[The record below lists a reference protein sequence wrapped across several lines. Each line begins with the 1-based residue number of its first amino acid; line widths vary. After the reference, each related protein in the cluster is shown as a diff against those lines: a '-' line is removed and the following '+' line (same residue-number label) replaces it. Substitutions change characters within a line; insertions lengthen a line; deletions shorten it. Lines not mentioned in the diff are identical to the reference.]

1 MDHREWITETSDT
14 VYTTA
19 TANTADM
26 GIFPLNQLPI
36 PLHMDVWMDTAK
48 DPAVDIG
55 KTVIASD
62 LPLPKLIPMLKL
74 KLTVDM
80 VDTDMEVMV
89 DTVARGP
96 HKANK
101 FKTQLGLE
109 ARHVG
114 DSQQMQMQRLIME
127 AIMDTMTTKADTKA
141 DTTETLKLETL
152 MDTEAVSM
160 VKKNCFRL

>member
-1 MDHREWITETSDT
+1 
-14 VYTTA
+14 
-19 TANTADM
+19 
-26 GIFPLNQLPI
+26 
-36 PLHMDVWMDTAK
+36 MDVWMVDTAV
-48 DPAVDIG
+48 DTAVDDG
-55 KTVIASD
+55 KTVASD

-152 MDTEAVSM
+152 MDTEAVST
-160 VKKNCFRL
+160 VKKKCFRL